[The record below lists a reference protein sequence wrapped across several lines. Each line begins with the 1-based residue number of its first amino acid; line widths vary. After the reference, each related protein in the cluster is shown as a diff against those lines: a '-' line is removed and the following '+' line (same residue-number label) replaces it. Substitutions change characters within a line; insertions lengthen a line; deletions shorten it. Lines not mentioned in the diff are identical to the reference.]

1 MTLLFLSLAAGRT
14 PCPSVRFEEGSLLRR
29 RHARLHFENRA
40 GKKLESALNANMPIG
55 HQQKEAAFLREKDT
69 AMRAGHQR
77 FDLLGPV
84 GPPCLEL
91 QAFGAKQSRGKIRD
105 TEAKMACGLEGSN
118 SSCVVVSLGSNGQWT
133 FEADIFARTGCR
145 VEVFDCTVDPEEV
158 TVPMYLRGRV
168 RLHYHC
174 IGPPPDGKGK
184 GRIYSWPTRRFVDTT
199 RDLSF
204 VTYARALQIAGIHS
218 APTFLKMDI
227 EGYEWAVLPQ
237 LLANSATSPAQLA
250 VEVHFQ
256 TQMPGLSWFGRLKS
270 PAELLALG
278 LRLANAGYVIAQR
291 NDNPSCMKCTEL
303 LLVRDPCG
311 ERREQQ

>member
-1 MTLLFLSLAAGRT
+1 MILLFLSLAAGRT

-55 HQQKEAAFLREKDT
+55 HQQKEAAFLREKDG
-69 AMRAGHQR
+69 AMRAGHGR

-133 FEADIFARTGCR
+133 FEEDIFARTGCR

-158 TVPMYLRGRV
+158 TVPMHLRGRV

-174 IGPPPDGKGK
+174 IGPPPEGKGK
-184 GRIYSWPTRRFVDTT
+184 G
-199 RDLSF
+199 
-204 VTYARALQIAGIHS
+204 
-218 APTFLKMDI
+218 
-227 EGYEWAVLPQ
+227 
-237 LLANSATSPAQLA
+237 AQL
-250 VEVHFQ
+250 
-256 TQMPGLSWFGRLKS
+256 
-270 PAELLALG
+270 
-278 LRLANAGYVIAQR
+278 
-291 NDNPSCMKCTEL
+291 
-303 LLVRDPCG
+303 
-311 ERREQQ
+311 